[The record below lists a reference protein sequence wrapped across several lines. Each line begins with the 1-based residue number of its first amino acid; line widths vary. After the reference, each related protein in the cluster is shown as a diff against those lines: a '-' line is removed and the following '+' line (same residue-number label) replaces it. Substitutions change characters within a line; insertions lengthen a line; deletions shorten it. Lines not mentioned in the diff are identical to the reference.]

1 MGNDRSNGPQSAAH
15 RNSYSGI
22 VVPFA
27 RRRPFEV
34 TVADRIGD
42 CSHIGLSEAPPRT
55 GNGTVGRGQLSVYDG
70 LRACGSPPASFCYW
84 RVFFLPDRAGLALN
98 FLNSLCK
105 VV

>member
-34 TVADRIGD
+34 TVADRIRD
-42 CSHIGLSEAPPRT
+42 CSHIRCAGAPAQVV
-55 GNGTVGRGQLSVYDG
+55 NCTVRREQLSVYDG
-70 LRACGSPPASFCYW
+70 LRAFGSPPANICYW
-84 RVFFLPDRAGLALN
+84 RVFFLPDRAGLPLN

-105 VV
+105 VL